1 MQKILIT
8 GGAGYLGS
16 TISTHFINL
25 GYEVT
30 VIDNLLY
37 NKDTLDHLK
46 SMITADFTDMYSPYK
61 EFKEVHVDITEQ
73 QLMDQLKRIE
83 LDVTRLKELQSRYQ
97 GETVYFEDFAT
108 DKWKYKYDAKFYCE
122 GKELPENLGLNL

>member
-46 SMITADFTDMYSPYK
+46 K
-61 EFKEVHVDITEQ
+61 NNKFKFIEGDIRN
-73 QLMDQLKRIE
+73 K
-83 LDVTRLKELQSRYQ
+83 
-97 GETVYFEDFAT
+97 
-108 DKWKYKYDAKFYCE
+108 
-122 GKELPENLGLNL
+122 